1 MAALNTFAPFDVL
14 SETWESYIERFDCFL
29 EANDLVDLTSS
40 QRRALFLNFC
50 GKQMFDTARTLLAPQ
65 PLNAVTWEALM
76 AKLKN
81 HYAPTPSRIARRQL
95 DEVLL
100 DGLVCGL
107 KDLRIQRRLLAKPDL
122 TLQSALDEA
131 CAAELS
137 DRSTIE
143 IKGASSSASEKKTL
157 AVHQEE
163 ATEEDAN
170 LPGDDDI
177 HRLKTA
183 SDNLGHFSSLLT
195 CDWLVGKQEDGNKEK
210 KSLHG

>member
-1 MAALNTFAPFDVL
+1 
-14 SETWESYIERFDCFL
+14 
-29 EANDLVDLTSS
+29 
-40 QRRALFLNFC
+40 
-50 GKQMFDTARTLLAPQ
+50 MFDTARALLAPQ

-81 HYAPTPSRIARRQL
+81 HYAPTPSRIARRHAFRRREQAEGESVSQFMAGLRTAALHCEFKEL

-100 DGLVCGL
+100 DALVCGL
-107 KDLRIQRRLLAKPDL
+107 RDLESSRLLAKPDL

-131 CAAELS
+131 CAVELS
-137 DRSTIE
+137 YRSTIE
-143 IKGASSSASEKKTL
+143 IKGASSSMEEKKTL

-177 HRLKTA
+177 H
-183 SDNLGHFSSLLT
+183 
-195 CDWLVGKQEDGNKEK
+195 
-210 KSLHG
+210 